1 LTIVVQALNRHVVLV
16 GMTASGKTSVAKEIA
31 RRLDIASLDTDDI
44 VQQID
49 GRSVRE
55 IFAQD
60 GEVVFRQLE
69 TRALDDALSMGA
81 PTVIAVAAG
90 AVTVEANRTRL
101 LEAGRCGRA
110 DIVWLRC
117 EVSALVPRI
126 EAEGHRPLL
135 DDDAA
140 GTLQRMASARTPLYE
155 AVATHSIDTH
165 GHDVDEVADLIINLL
180 STESAT

>member
-1 LTIVVQALNRHVVLV
+1 MVQALNRHIVLV
-16 GMTASGKTSVAKEIA
+16 GMTASGKTSVANEIA
-31 RRLDIASLDTDDI
+31 RRLHIASLDTDDM
-44 VQQID
+44 VQRHD

-69 TRALDDALSMGA
+69 TRALNDALSERK

-90 AVTVEANRTRL
+90 AVTVEANRDRL
-101 LEAGRCGRA
+101 ADAGRRGRA

-117 EVSALVPRI
+117 EVSALVSRV

-140 GTLQRMASARTPLYE
+140 GTLQQMASTRTPLYQS
-155 AVATHSIDTH
+155 VATHSIDTR
-165 GHDVDEVADLIINLL
+165 GHDIAEVADLIIDLVT
-180 STESAT
+180 TESAT